1 MKDETLNKTPV
12 SEPELPAAGEPA
24 AAAELL
30 SEGQETPAEHIE
42 KVEAVHHW
50 IDDVFS
56 GEQKRLN
63 HDGVSDPKVWVKG
76 MAAIDRALSEHPL
89 ETLEYLAKVY
99 GVTFPVRNENINN
112 VSPELAAA
120 LQKLHQNQ
128 QQLWQALLQQGEQT
142 HLLAISAFVSAKD
155 DNGVLLHPHFSAV
168 KDDMFAL
175 LRGGAALDFE
185 NAYEKALWLNP
196 QTREQLITKQN
207 VQNLQTLAAEAEKAK
222 TAGFS
227 PRGKLEKEDYSKLT
241 TREILERKFKEL
253 GD

>member
-1 MKDETLNKTPV
+1 MNDKTLNKIPV
-12 SEPELPAAGEPA
+12 PEPELPPVEETAAV
-24 AAAELL
+24 AELKT
-30 SEGQETPAEHIE
+30 EEPETPAEHIE
-42 KVEAVHHW
+42 KVEAVRHW

-56 GEQKRLN
+56 SEQERLGR
-63 HDGVSDPKVWVKG
+63 DGVSDPKVWVKG
-76 MAAIDRALSEHPL
+76 MAAIDRALSLHPL

-99 GVTFPVRNENINN
+99 GVTFPVRQENADK

-128 QQLWQALLQQGEQT
+128 QQLWQALQQQGEQT
-142 HLLAISAFVSAKD
+142 HLLAISSFVSAKD
-155 DNGVLLHPHFSAV
+155 DNGALLHPYFSAV
-168 KDDMFAL
+168 KDEMFAL

-185 NAYEKALWLNP
+185 TAYEKALWLNP
-196 QTREQLITKQN
+196 QIREQLITKQN
-207 VQNLQTLAAEAEKAK
+207 VQNLQNLAAEAEKAK

-227 PRGKLEKEDYSKLT
+227 PQGKLEKEDYSKMT

>member
-1 MKDETLNKTPV
+1 MKDETLNNTSV
-12 SEPELPAAGEPA
+12 SEPELPPAGEPDA
-24 AAAELL
+24 TAEHLPDR
-30 SEGQETPAEHIE
+30 QDDPAEHVE
-42 KVEAVHHW
+42 KVEAVRHW

-56 GEQKRLN
+56 SEQERLSN
-63 HDGVSDPKVWVKG
+63 DGVSDPKVWVKG
-76 MAAIDRALSEHPL
+76 MAAIDRALSDHPL

-99 GVTFPVRNENINN
+99 GVTFPVRNENTNN
-112 VSPELAAA
+112 VSPELAVA

-128 QQLWQALLQQGEQT
+128 QQLWQALRQQGEQT
-142 HLLAISAFVSAKD
+142 HLLAISNFVSAKD
-155 DNGVLLHPHFSAV
+155 DNGALLHPHFSAV

-207 VQNLQTLAAEAEKAK
+207 VQNLQMLADEAEKAK

-227 PRGKLEKEDYSKLT
+227 PRGKLEKEDYSKMT